1 MIISIKYI
9 CKPYIYFSII
19 FIMFYNISCN
29 ANNIPDSIKKI
40 KVEEQL
46 NNIPKVNYTNLK
58 NQSKNLFKLSKNNI
72 LIINFW
78 ALWCSP
84 CIKEM
89 PALKDLAYKIE
100 GAGVKIIYIN
110 QDSYKDYKKVKS
122 FIEKLNIYK
131 QDVFMDFDTTS
142 NKIFKLR
149 GIPTTLIIERSSK
162 ILWRI
167 EGVIDWKNKDLISWL
182 KNGAKKN

>member
-1 MIISIKYI
+1 
-9 CKPYIYFSII
+9 
-19 FIMFYNISCN
+19 
-29 ANNIPDSIKKI
+29 
-40 KVEEQL
+40 
-46 NNIPKVNYTNLK
+46 
-58 NQSKNLFKLSKNNI
+58 
-72 LIINFW
+72 
-78 ALWCSP
+78 
-84 CIKEM
+84 M
-89 PALKDLAYKIE
+89 PALKDLANKIE